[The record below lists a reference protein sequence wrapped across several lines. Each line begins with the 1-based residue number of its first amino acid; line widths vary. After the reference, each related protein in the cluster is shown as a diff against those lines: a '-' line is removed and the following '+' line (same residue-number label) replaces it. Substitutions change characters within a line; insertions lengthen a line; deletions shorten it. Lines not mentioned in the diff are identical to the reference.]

1 MAAVDPLVLAVG
13 GLLILIVVGVL
24 VFLPGRGKAK
34 FLKGAKERQ
43 QLEVGEKVFISH
55 DTVRLRF
62 VLPKAT
68 PVLGLPI
75 GKHFK
80 IYAPMAKVVKP
91 KKAGEWNG
99 REDMEQE
106 RTEIERKYTPTT
118 SDDEVGY
125 VDLVIKVYKGG
136 VVDRF
141 PDGGKMSQ
149 YLGGLKP
156 GDKVDVTGP
165 VGTHTYLGNGK
176 FKSGAKEHTCK
187 KLGMMAG
194 GTGLTPMLQVIAA
207 VLKNPADPTQLYLIY
222 ANQTEVRAAS
232 NSAKFGG
239 AILRII
245 VQFSDVPQPSS
256 QGDILCREMLEDL
269 QKAHPKRLKIWYTLD
284 RPPKKWA
291 YGEGFITEEV
301 RAAQF
306 CGAIRRRNSAA
317 QSAQFSDAP
326 RPSSQM
332 IAEHLPGPKESSLI
346 LMCGPPPMVKFACQ
360 QNLDKLGYKKDVQI
374 AF

>member
-24 VFLPGRGKAK
+24 VFLPGGGKAK

-222 ANQTEVRAAS
+222 ANQTEVIA
-232 NSAKFGG
+232 
-239 AILRII
+239 
-245 VQFSDVPQPSS
+245 
-256 QGDILCREMLEDL
+256 
-269 QKAHPKRLKIWYTLD
+269 
-284 RPPKKWA
+284 
-291 YGEGFITEEV
+291 
-301 RAAQF
+301 
-306 CGAIRRRNSAA
+306 RRNSAA
-317 QSAQFSDAP
+317 RNSAQFFDAIRRNSLTARPLFRATSSAARCSRTSRRRTRSASRSGTPSTARRRSGRTARASSP
-326 RPSSQM
+326 RR
-332 IAEHLPGPKESSLI
+332 
-346 LMCGPPPMVKFACQ
+346 
-360 QNLDKLGYKKDVQI
+360 
-374 AF
+374 

>member
-1 MAAVDPLVLAVG
+1 MLHEISRSTEKFEITSTTIVFHHLQRTMAAVDPLVLAVG

-24 VFLPGRGKAK
+24 VFLPGGKAK

-80 IYAPMAKVVKP
+80 IYAPLAKVVTP

-176 FKSGAKEHTCK
+176 FKSGTKEHTCK

-222 ANQTEVRAAS
+222 ANQTEVRAA
-232 NSAKFGG
+232 
-239 AILRII
+239 
-245 VQFSDVPQPSS
+245 
-256 QGDILCREMLEDL
+256 
-269 QKAHPKRLKIWYTLD
+269 
-284 RPPKKWA
+284 
-291 YGEGFITEEV
+291 
-301 RAAQF
+301 
-306 CGAIRRRNSAA
+306 RNSAA
-317 QSAQFSDAP
+317 QFCA
-326 RPSSQM
+326 
-332 IAEHLPGPKESSLI
+332 I
-346 LMCGPPPMVKFACQ
+346 L
-360 QNLDKLGYKKDVQI
+360 
-374 AF
+374 

>member
-24 VFLPGRGKAK
+24 VFLPGSGKAK

-176 FKSGAKEHTCK
+176 FKSGTKEHTCK

-207 VLKNPADPTQLYLIY
+207 VLKNPSDKTQLYLLY
-222 ANQTEVRAAS
+222 ANQTEA
-232 NSAKFGG
+232 
-239 AILRII
+239 
-245 VQFSDVPQPSS
+245 
-256 QGDILCREMLEDL
+256 DILCREMLEDL

-291 YGEGFITEEV
+291 YSTGFITQE
-301 RAAQF
+301 
-306 CGAIRRRNSAA
+306 
-317 QSAQFSDAP
+317 
-326 RPSSQM
+326 M
-332 IAEHLPGPKESSLI
+332 IAEHLPGPQEECCI
-346 LMCGPPPMVKFACQ
+346 LMCGPPPMVKFACIP
-360 QNLDKLGYKKDVQI
+360 NLTKTGHAESSI
-374 AF
+374 FTF

>member
-24 VFLPGRGKAK
+24 VFLPGGKAK

-80 IYAPMAKVVKP
+80 IYAPLAKVVTP

-176 FKSGAKEHTCK
+176 FKSGTKEHTCK

-207 VLKNPADPTQLYLIY
+207 VLKNPADTTQLYLIY
-222 ANQTEVRAAS
+222 ANQTEVRAAR
-232 NSAKFGG
+232 NSA
-239 AILRII
+239 
-245 VQFSDVPQPSS
+245 Q
-256 QGDILCREMLEDL
+256 C
-269 QKAHPKRLKIWYTLD
+269 
-284 RPPKKWA
+284 
-291 YGEGFITEEV
+291 
-301 RAAQF
+301 
-306 CGAIRRRNSAA
+306 CGAIQAL
-317 QSAQFSDAP
+317 
-326 RPSSQM
+326 
-332 IAEHLPGPKESSLI
+332 H
-346 LMCGPPPMVKFACQ
+346 
-360 QNLDKLGYKKDVQI
+360 
-374 AF
+374 

>member
-24 VFLPGRGKAK
+24 VFLPGGKAK

-80 IYAPMAKVVKP
+80 IYAPLAKVVTP

-222 ANQTEVRAAS
+222 ANQTEVRGDSAAR
-232 NSAKFGG
+232 NSLTQFG
-239 AILRII
+239 AI
-245 VQFSDVPQPSS
+245 FSYAPPVPRRATSS
-256 QGDILCREMLEDL
+256 AARCSRTSRRRTRSASRSGTRST
-269 QKAHPKRLKIWYTLD
+269 ARRRSGRTARASSPR
-284 RPPKKWA
+284 R
-291 YGEGFITEEV
+291 

-306 CGAIRRRNSAA
+306 CGAIL
-317 QSAQFSDAP
+317 F
-326 RPSSQM
+326 
-332 IAEHLPGPKESSLI
+332 LSLI
-346 LMCGPPPMVKFACQ
+346 H
-360 QNLDKLGYKKDVQI
+360 I
-374 AF
+374 

>member
-1 MAAVDPLVLAVG
+1 MLSRCTRDEFEIATTTIVFHHLQRTMAAVDPLVLAVG

-24 VFLPGRGKAK
+24 VFLPGGGKAK

-232 NSAKFGG
+232 NSTQRCG
-239 AILRII
+239 AILRNL
-245 VQFSDVPQPSS
+245 SDAPPICSGRHPLPRDARGPPEGAPEAPQ
-256 QGDILCREMLEDL
+256 DL
-269 QKAHPKRLKIWYTLD
+269 VHA
-284 RPPKKWA
+284 RPPA
-291 YGEGFITEEV
+291 EEV
-301 RAAQF
+301 GVRRGLHHRGGARRNYAAQF
-306 CGAIRRRNSAA
+306 CGAIGRRN
-317 QSAQFSDAP
+317 SAQFSDAP
-326 RPSSQM
+326 ARP
-332 IAEHLPGPKESSLI
+332 LR
-346 LMCGPPPMVKFACQ
+346 
-360 QNLDKLGYKKDVQI
+360 
-374 AF
+374 

>member
-24 VFLPGRGKAK
+24 VFLPSGGKAK

-80 IYAPMAKVVKP
+80 IYAPLAKVVTP

-176 FKSGAKEHTCK
+176 FKSGTKEHTCK

-194 GTGLTPMLQVIAA
+194 GTGITPMLQVIAA

-222 ANQTEVRAAS
+222 ANQTEVRAS
-232 NSAKFGG
+232 NSAARNSLTQFR
-239 AILRII
+239 AISLTARP
-245 VQFSDVPQPSS
+245 FFRATSS
-256 QGDILCREMLEDL
+256 AARCSRTSRRRTRSASRSGTRSTARRRSGRTARASSPRRC
-269 QKAHPKRLKIWYTLD
+269 
-284 RPPKKWA
+284 
-291 YGEGFITEEV
+291 
-301 RAAQF
+301 AAQF
-306 CGAIRRRNSAA
+306 CGAILRRNRAA
-317 QSAQFSDAP
+317 QFCA
-326 RPSSQM
+326 
-332 IAEHLPGPKESSLI
+332 I
-346 LMCGPPPMVKFACQ
+346 L
-360 QNLDKLGYKKDVQI
+360 
-374 AF
+374 

>member
-24 VFLPGRGKAK
+24 VFLPAGGKAK

-176 FKSGAKEHTCK
+176 FKSGTKEHTCK

-222 ANQTEVRAAS
+222 ANQTEVRG
-232 NSAKFGG
+232 K
-239 AILRII
+239 
-245 VQFSDVPQPSS
+245 QFR
-256 QGDILCREMLEDL
+256 G
-269 QKAHPKRLKIWYTLD
+269 
-284 RPPKKWA
+284 
-291 YGEGFITEEV
+291 
-301 RAAQF
+301 AQF
-306 CGAIRRRNSAA
+306 FDAIRRNYCA
-317 QSAQFSDAP
+317 
-326 RPSSQM
+326 
-332 IAEHLPGPKESSLI
+332 I
-346 LMCGPPPMVKFACQ
+346 L
-360 QNLDKLGYKKDVQI
+360 
-374 AF
+374 